1 MRFLLVVMSG
11 PERPAGPR
19 DPEHVAQMRKA
30 IEEDIAAGRLIATG
44 GLGKRATAAARV
56 SGKDGVITVEDPPS
70 GDGWMAGG
78 GYSLIDVASKEEA
91 VARARRTLETMGG
104 GTVELIQVT
113 EMHPPPRIQPV

>member
-1 MRFLLVVMSG
+1 MRFLLIVTSG

-19 DPEHVAQMRKA
+19 DPEHMANVRKA
-30 IEEDIAAGRLIATG
+30 IDEDIAAGRLLATG
-44 GLGKRATAAARV
+44 ALGKRATQAARV
-56 SGKDGVITVEDPPS
+56 SSRDGVVSVEDPPS

-104 GTVELIQVT
+104 GAVELIQVT
-113 EMHPPPRIQPV
+113 EMYPPPRT